1 MRHTHP
7 CPLSC
12 GAAAHTQ
19 ACCPQP
25 LAPLPPGPAQD
36 PPLATWGQARP
47 GRGRAPRA
55 PSAGAR
61 VSLPRRHLE
70 KADPGSLRERAGC
83 WPPPRPRTGIS
94 TGPGNTGRALSPR
107 GLALAAGQAWLPPV
121 TPAFVGSMHLGGTPC
136 SRVSVAGSPRSSS
149 WRRLGLRTRSELCC
163 PNLVKRMS
171 SGHQRTLALPP
182 GTRPARTLGEGRGAT
197 ARASWESGPAKD

>member
-1 MRHTHP
+1 MRHARP
-7 CPLSC
+7 CPCVLWGCSSH
-12 GAAAHTQ
+12 A

-83 WPPPRPRTGIS
+83 WPPPRPRAGIS

-107 GLALAAGQAWLPPV
+107 GLAPAAGQAWLPP
-121 TPAFVGSMHLGGTPC
+121 C
-136 SRVSVAGSPRSSS
+136 DSS
-149 WRRLGLRTRSELCC
+149 LCRFHA
-163 PNLVKRMS
+163 PWGRP
-171 SGHQRTLALPP
+171 LPP
-182 GTRPARTLGEGRGAT
+182 RLCGGQPKVKQLKEAGARGEE
-197 ARASWESGPAKD
+197 RALLSKSG